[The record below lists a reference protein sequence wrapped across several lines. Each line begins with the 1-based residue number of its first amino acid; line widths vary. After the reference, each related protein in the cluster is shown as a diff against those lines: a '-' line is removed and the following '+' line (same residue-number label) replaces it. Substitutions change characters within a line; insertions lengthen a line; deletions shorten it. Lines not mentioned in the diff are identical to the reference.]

1 MWHTSGCFITLF
13 LDLINFKLN
22 LRRIQ
27 LIITIRNHHA
37 DTPDSLNSTDKAN
50 RFAHTEQ
57 ANINLKPIIYETDY
71 VADLHNIF
79 SNAVYYKH
87 LPPR

>member
-1 MWHTSGCFITLF
+1 MH
-13 LDLINFKLN
+13 
-22 LRRIQ
+22 RIQ
-27 LIITIRNHHA
+27 LIITIRNHYA
-37 DTPDSLNSTDKAN
+37 DTYDSLNSTDKAN

-87 LPPR
+87 LPPPDKRNRRVSRDNGRKPRPVT